1 MTRIPSLAAVG
12 LGALPGLA
20 APALAADG
28 AGLRRLDMK
37 TLTLPLVL
45 AAALGVSAA
54 PTPAAGQGATP
65 KQAGQEQATP
75 ASAWVTVT
83 SAADIVGRTLRDPEG
98 NEAGRVAGLVLDLA
112 SGVVLYAVVSSAGS
126 FDIGQDYVAVPFQAM
141 KINRSIASV
150 TVGVSAEKIAKAPR
164 ITEARL
170 AELGE
175 PDGVGSVYGYYAIPT
190 PQGYVVPPAANRAKH
205 PDRFVLVRPGQ
216 VLPPQAAQALAKDVR
231 GADVKIAGGGVVGE
245 IERVMIDTGTMRV
258 AYLLVTHGGFL
269 GFDEKWLPVPL
280 QALTWSPAEHAYMLK
295 GSASQLKQM
304 QDLPK
309 GETPTRVR
317 RQQLEAL
324 YQRFGLKPHWQQG

>member
-1 MTRIPSLAAVG
+1 MRA
-12 LGALPGLA
+12 
-20 APALAADG
+20 
-28 AGLRRLDMK
+28 
-37 TLTLPLVL
+37 LTLPLAL

-54 PTPAAGQGATP
+54 PRPVLGQGAPP
-65 KQAGQEQATP
+65 KPPRQEQATQP
-75 ASAWVTVT
+75 SAWVTVT

-98 NEAGRVAGLVLDLA
+98 NEAGRVAGLVLDLQ

-126 FDIGQDYVAVPFQAM
+126 FDVGQDYVAVPFQAM
-141 KINRSIASV
+141 KIDRSIASV
-150 TVGVSAEKIAKAPR
+150 TVGISAEKIAKAPR
-164 ITEARL
+164 ITDARL
-170 AELGE
+170 AELGQPE
-175 PDGVGSVYGYYAIPT
+175 GVGAVYGYYAIPT
-190 PQGYVVPPAANRAKH
+190 PQGYVIPPSDSRARQ

-216 VLPPQAAQALAKDVR
+216 VMPPQAAQELARDVR

-280 QALTWSPAEHAYMLK
+280 QALTWSPAERAYILG

-317 RQQLEAL
+317 RQQLQAL
-324 YQRFGLKPHWQQG
+324 YQRFGLKPYWQQG